1 MLITNILIS
10 ILVIIGFAGFLAK
23 RLLTYLHAFQQEEY
37 DSPRFIGW
45 IFMHRV
51 FDRKVSAILL
61 ITAIASFFAQDY
73 TFIINLLVFC
83 AFAVI
88 GYTEKDPRK
97 DSKKKLAMTN
107 RAKRI
112 YFIALGIGLIP
123 SLFVFFTSMPLI
135 WILLVQFI
143 PLLLVIA
150 NTLLQPMESATQKK
164 FWNEAHGKLLDLS
177 PTVIGITGS
186 FGKTSVKHILGHI
199 LSSYAPTLITP
210 GSVNTPMG
218 ITRIIREELN
228 ETHRYFIAEMGAY
241 GRGSIDRLCRLAPPN
256 IGVVT
261 AIGHA
266 HYERFKTLEAVAE
279 TKYELAQSVIK
290 REGKAIVQEKTLR
303 FPYTRDMKNAND
315 TSFIVCGSE
324 ENNDLYIKQSEQTLN
339 GLKISLQWQNEDYEI
354 EVPLFGLHH
363 ADNAALAFATACSLG
378 IPTEIVINA
387 LKTTPQIPHRLEVKK
402 IAKGILIDDAYNSN
416 PLGFRSALD
425 ILYLLGQKKKTR
437 TILITP
443 GMVELGAQHDDV
455 HEKIGLAAAQSCDIA
470 IVIQPDRIRTFV
482 SAFEKERRENQ
493 KLYEVQTF
501 AQAQEWLD
509 DNMQDGDIVLIE
521 NDLPDIFERV
531 PRL

>member
-1 MLITNILIS
+1 MLITNILLS
-10 ILVIIGFAGFLAK
+10 VLVIIGFAGFLAK

-37 DSPRFIGW
+37 DGPRFLSW
-45 IFMHRV
+45 IFQHRV
-51 FDRKVSAILL
+51 FDRKVSALL
-61 ITAIASFFAQDY
+61 LVAATAWFFVGQY
-73 TFIINLLVFC
+73 TFLIDLLVFC

-88 GYTEKDPRK
+88 GFTEKDPRK

-123 SLFVFFTSMPLI
+123 AIFVFFTSMPLI
-135 WILLVQFI
+135 WIIVVQFI
-143 PLLLVIA
+143 PVLLVIA
-150 NTLLQPMESATQKK
+150 NTALQPQEAITQKK
-164 FWNEAHGKLLDLS
+164 FWNEAHGRLMDLK

-199 LSSYAPTLITP
+199 LSSHAPTLITP

-218 ITRIIREELN
+218 ITRIIREELD
-228 ETHRYFIAEMGAY
+228 ETHKYFVAEMGAY
-241 GRGSIDRLCRLAPPN
+241 GPGSIERLCHLAPPN
-256 IGVVT
+256 IGVIT

-266 HYERFKTLEAVAE
+266 HYERFKTLETVAE
-279 TKYELAQSVIK
+279 AKYELAQSVIG
-290 REGKAIVQEKTLR
+290 REGTAIVQEKTLR
-303 FPYTRDMKNAND
+303 FPSTRDMKNTND
-315 TSFIVCGSE
+315 TAFIVCGSE
-324 ENNDLYIKQSEQTLN
+324 ENNDLYVEHTEQTLD
-339 GLKISLQWQNEDYEI
+339 GLKINLQWQNEAYELN
-354 EVPLFGLHH
+354 VPLFGLHH
-363 ADNAALAFATACSLG
+363 ADNAALAFATACTLG

-425 ILYLLGQKKKTR
+425 ILFLLGQKKKTR

-455 HEKIGLAAAQSCDIA
+455 HKKIGIAAAQSCDIA

-482 SAFEKERRENQ
+482 NAFEKERRENQ

-531 PRL
+531 PTL